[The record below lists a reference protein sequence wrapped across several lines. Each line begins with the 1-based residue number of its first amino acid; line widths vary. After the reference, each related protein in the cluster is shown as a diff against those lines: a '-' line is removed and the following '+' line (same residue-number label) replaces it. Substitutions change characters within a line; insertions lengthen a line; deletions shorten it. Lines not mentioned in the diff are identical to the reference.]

1 MSSPE
6 TPNEPT
12 LQQKGGKTRGSL
24 RLATLLLVAAILGVT
39 SGGIAVYLNNE
50 GAANLE
56 TANACTMSDERRAA
70 LDAAAQGEVAAFAVV
85 DDARPAP
92 MMAFLDGDGS
102 PRTMEDWVGK
112 TVLFNLWATWCA
124 PCREEMPALDTL
136 QANMGGRSFE
146 VVAVNID
153 TRDSADPQG
162 FLEEINVQ
170 ALAFYQ
176 DASAD
181 LFQDLRAEGLAF
193 GMPTTLLIDEDGCLQ
208 GFLAGAAHWD
218 SADAVALVRAT
229 MVP

>member
-1 MSSPE
+1 M
-6 TPNEPT
+6 
-12 LQQKGGKTRGSL
+12 
-24 RLATLLLVAAILGVT
+24 RLTMLLLVAAILGVT
-39 SGGIAVYLNNE
+39 SGGIAVYLNN
-50 GAANLE
+50 ASPANDE
-56 TANACTMSDERRAA
+56 TASACTISQERRAA
-70 LDAAAQGEVAAFAVV
+70 LNAAAQGQVAAFAVV

-92 MMAFLDGDGS
+92 MMAFLDGEGRS
-102 PRTMEDWVGK
+102 RTIEDWRGR

-153 TRDSADPQG
+153 TRESADPAG
-162 FLEEINVQ
+162 FLDEINVQ

-176 DASAD
+176 DSSAD

-193 GMPTTLLIDEDGCLQ
+193 GMPTTLLIDSDGCLQ

-218 SADAVALVRAT
+218 SADAVALVQAAK
-229 MVP
+229 VP

>member
-1 MSSPE
+1 M
-6 TPNEPT
+6 
-12 LQQKGGKTRGSL
+12 
-24 RLATLLLVAAILGVT
+24 RLTMLLLVAAILGVT
-39 SGGIAVYLNNE
+39 SGGIAVYLNN
-50 GAANLE
+50 ASPANDE
-56 TANACTMSDERRAA
+56 TASACTISQERRAA
-70 LDAAAQGEVAAFAVV
+70 LNAAAQGQVAAFAVV

-92 MMAFLDGDGS
+92 MMAFLDGEGL
-102 PRTMEDWVGK
+102 PRTIEDWRGR

-153 TRDSADPQG
+153 TRESADPAG
-162 FLEEINVQ
+162 FLDEINVQ

-176 DASAD
+176 DSSAD

-193 GMPTTLLIDEDGCLQ
+193 GMPTTLLIDSDGCLQ

-218 SADAVALVRAT
+218 SADAVALIQAAT
-229 MVP
+229 VP

>member
-1 MSSPE
+1 M
-6 TPNEPT
+6 
-12 LQQKGGKTRGSL
+12 
-24 RLATLLLVAAILGVT
+24 LLLVAAILGVT
-39 SGGIAVYLNNE
+39 SGGIAVYLNN
-50 GAANLE
+50 ASPANDE
-56 TANACTMSDERRAA
+56 TASACTISQERRAA
-70 LDAAAQGEVAAFAVV
+70 LNAAAQGQVAAFAVV

-92 MMAFLDGDGS
+92 MMAFLDGEGRS
-102 PRTMEDWVGK
+102 RTIEDWRGR

-153 TRDSADPQG
+153 TRESADPAG
-162 FLEEINVQ
+162 FLDEINVQ

-176 DASAD
+176 DSSAD

-193 GMPTTLLIDEDGCLQ
+193 GMPTTLLIDSDGCLQ

-218 SADAVALVRAT
+218 SADAVALVQAAK
-229 MVP
+229 VP